1 VIVDVLVDVD
11 VIVDLDGDGDG
22 DVAVDD
28 PLLDAGQGGAR
39 RAIEGKWAK

>member
-11 VIVDLDGDGDG
+11 VIVDLDGDG